1 MDGTTQN
8 NLFSNQ
14 NDVQKVNVFLDPQ
27 IGAGRSGTNMPV
39 SSFLS
44 DLVSVSTAGQ
54 AAATDVQNNQEI
66 GLDQAAYAEEGGT
79 AINNAYQVQNNV
91 QIVNLYLDL
100 NLQLP
105 GMPTNPWMSSPWL
118 PSSLSGYGVPQTTSS
133 SGYGTGTT
141 SGTTGSVL
149 STQPTPQYDPSHVEP
164 FKDFIYTTTDLEYSE
179 RKALRETLKEYANF
193 FNENGATTV
202 GRSLMTLA
210 GAVGSAENIDR
221 AERRFLRF
229 EDAVSDMNEEDKA
242 YFFEA
247 LNALAEEVPGIVS
260 DSSIADDIC
269 FILYD
274 LGEVVTG
281 LSYEDLGYED
291 GVDVAA

>member
-1 MDGTTQN
+1 LTSATT
-8 NLFSNQ
+8 
-14 NDVQKVNVFLDPQ
+14 
-27 IGAGRSGTNMPV
+27 G
-39 SSFLS
+39 
-44 DLVSVSTAGQ
+44 GQ
-54 AAATDVQNNQEI
+54 AAATDVANNQEI
-66 GLDQAAYAEEGGT
+66 GLDQSAYAEEGGT

-105 GMPTNPWMSSPWL
+105 GMPTNPWMSSPWV
-118 PSSLSGYGVPQTTSS
+118 PSSLSGYGVPQTNSS
-133 SGYGTGTT
+133 SPYGTG
-141 SGTTGSVL
+141 SGTAGSVL
-149 STQPTPQYDPSHVEP
+149 STSQTTPQYDPSHVEP

-193 FNENGATTV
+193 FNDNGVTSV

-229 EDAVSDMNEEDKA
+229 EDAVSDMNEEEKA

-247 LNALAEEVPGIVS
+247 LNALADEVPGIVS
-260 DSSIADDIC
+260 DPSIAEDIRW
-269 FILYD
+269 IIYD

-281 LSYEDLGYED
+281 LSYDDLGYED
-291 GVDVAA
+291 EVDVAA